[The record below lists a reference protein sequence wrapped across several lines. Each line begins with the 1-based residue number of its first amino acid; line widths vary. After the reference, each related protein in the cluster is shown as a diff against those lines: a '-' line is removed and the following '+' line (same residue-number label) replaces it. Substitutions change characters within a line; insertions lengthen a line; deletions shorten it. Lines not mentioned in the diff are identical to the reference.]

1 MKIGLMPWH
10 GKVLAFTLLIISLTL
25 SGQEIPGGPGGPG
38 AMEIIVPVGIV
49 EEKEDM
55 EVNNY
60 SGVVLSPQSVRIV
73 SRVSGELLEVG
84 FKDGDQ
90 IKQGQLLYR
99 LDDTKYQATVKKI
112 RAMLAQ
118 GQARAEYA
126 QKNYE
131 RTNALYAKEITTLD
145 ALESTQSTL
154 KAMLA
159 AVAETEADL
168 ISAEE
173 DLKDCIIRAPIDG
186 MVTTTNYTVGNYL
199 TPSSGPLVNLFQISP
214 VRVRFF
220 ISTRDYL
227 DLFGSPESLRT
238 DSRITLVLAN
248 GEVYPAEGEIELMSM
263 EANRNTDTVQIY
275 ALFDNPEYKLLPNST
290 VKVTLAKKNSKK
302 LPAIPSSAVMFD
314 TQGAY
319 VWLVENG
326 DMVRK
331 QHVVLGNTD
340 GETQMILS
348 GLSAG
353 AEIVTD
359 GTHKVMNGVMI
370 VPDRQG
376 R

>member
-1 MKIGLMPWH
+1 MKIALMPWR
-10 GKVLAFTLLIISLTL
+10 GNVLAFTLLFISLSL
-25 SGQEIPGGPGGPG
+25 LGQGIPGGPG

-49 EEKEDM
+49 EEKEDL

-60 SGVVLSPQSVRIV
+60 SGVVLSPQSVKIV

-90 IKQGQLLYR
+90 ITKGQVLYR
-99 LDDTKYQATVKKI
+99 LDDTKYQAVVKKI
-112 RAMLAQ
+112 QAMLAQ
-118 GQARAEYA
+118 SQARAEYA

-131 RTNALYAKEITTLD
+131 RTNTLYVKEITTLD
-145 ALESTQSTL
+145 DLENTQSTL

-159 AVAETEADL
+159 AVAENEAEL
-168 ISAEE
+168 ITAEE

-186 MVTTTNYTVGNYL
+186 MVTTTNYTIGNYL

-227 DLFGSPESLRT
+227 DLFGSKECLQTESRV
-238 DSRITLVLAN
+238 TLTLAN
-248 GEVYPAEGEIELMSM
+248 GEAYPAEGKIELMSM

-275 ALFDNPEYKLLPNST
+275 ALFDNPDFKLLPNST
-290 VKVTLAKKNSKK
+290 VKVTLAKKTSKK
-302 LPAIPSSAVMFD
+302 LPAIPSAAVMYD
-314 TQGAY
+314 SQGAY

-326 DMVRK
+326 DVVKK
-331 QHVVLGNTD
+331 QHVLLGNTD
-340 GETQMILS
+340 GASQMILS
-348 GLSAG
+348 GLTAG

-359 GTHKVMNGVMI
+359 GTHKVMDGIKI